1 MFNSSDKTPNEFILK
16 FPNMEIRRNDNVME
30 IFGNSLFE
38 NILKKRLLE
47 NEKEIDI
54 DSLASS

>member
-1 MFNSSDKTPNEFILK
+1 
-16 FPNMEIRRNDNVME
+16 MEIRRNDNVME